1 MSIVSIEPATA
12 ERWQDLENLFGPTG
26 AYGHCWCT
34 FFRRRAKDHTA
45 SISCERSTRGL
56 DNKAEL
62 QRLTLGGKVPG
73 LLAYDKDGPCGW
85 VSVAPREDFIRLSRS
100 RSLRPADP
108 NEPGVWALVCFWLP
122 HRRRRRGLGTRLL
135 DGAIEYARAEGGRI
149 LEAYPVDTA
158 GGRAPSAEVYTGTV
172 EMFHR
177 AGFTLTQH
185 HLSERTVAR
194 LELKV
199 E

>member
-1 MSIVSIEPATA
+1 DVIISYCSDQSHVFRSI
-12 ERWQDLENLFGPTG
+12 
-26 AYGHCWCT
+26 
-34 FFRRRAKDHTA
+34 FFFTSRRRHTRSKRDWSSDVCSSDLAKDHTA

-122 HRRRRRGLGTRLL
+122 HRRRRRGLGT
-135 DGAIEYARAEGGRI
+135 
-149 LEAYPVDTA
+149 
-158 GGRAPSAEVYTGTV
+158 
-172 EMFHR
+172 
-177 AGFTLTQH
+177 
-185 HLSERTVAR
+185 
-194 LELKV
+194 
-199 E
+199 